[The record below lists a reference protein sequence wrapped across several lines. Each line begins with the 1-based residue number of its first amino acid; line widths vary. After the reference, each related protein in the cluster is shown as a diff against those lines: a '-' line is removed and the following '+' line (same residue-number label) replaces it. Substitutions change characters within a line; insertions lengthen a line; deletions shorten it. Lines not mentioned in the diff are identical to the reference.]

1 METDKRPPLAQHVH
15 QHLLVL
21 YRLWHGA
28 VNPRE
33 MFSQETEAIKLV
45 SVCSVRQ
52 FPLKLN
58 HAHT

>member
-52 FPLKLN
+52 LPLN
-58 HAHT
+58 